1 MSVAILA
8 LALVWA
14 GFIAYVVLGGAD
26 FGAGVWDLLASGPTA
41 RRQHQFISRVL
52 GPVWE
57 ANHVW
62 LIFLLVGLMN
72 LFPSAFATFMSAL
85 FIPLI
90 LALIGIVLR
99 GAGFIFR
106 THALRAEGL
115 SARLWS
121 RVFSISSLLTP
132 FFLGISAAAIAGGQV
147 RTSGMTQ
154 ADLLSGWITP
164 FSLAVGVMAVL
175 QCATLAAVYLTAEAH
190 DQQEASF
197 VASYR
202 LKTLI
207 SSALV
212 SALGLLCL
220 ALSVTE
226 APWLWN
232 GLLTHAFV
240 YVGATCLM
248 GLLVLGALIVKHY
261 RLASL
266 FVILETALL
275 LISWGVSQYPYL
287 IPPNLTIEQAANTPE
302 MITTLLVAMLIGMAV
317 VLPAL
322 FYLLRVFKWTPNQPS
337 SSEKEVVVKVKS
349 DT

>member
-1 MSVAILA
+1 MSAALVA

-14 GFIAYVVLGGAD
+14 GFIAYVALGGAD
-26 FGAGVWDLLASGPTA
+26 FGAGAWDLLASGPTA

-72 LFPSAFATFMSAL
+72 LFPSAYATFMSSL

-106 THALRAEGL
+106 THALQTEGR

-121 RVFSISSLLTP
+121 RIFSISSVLTP
-132 FFLGISAAAIAGGQV
+132 FFLGISAAAVA
-147 RTSGMTQ
+147 SGRVGDTMSQ
-154 ADLLSGWITP
+154 ADLLTGWITP
-164 FSLAVGVMAVL
+164 FSLAVGVMATL

-190 DQQEASF
+190 RQRETDF
-197 VASYR
+197 VLSYR
-202 LKTLI
+202 LKALL

-220 ALSVTE
+220 ALSVNE
-226 APWLWN
+226 APWLWR
-232 GLLTHAFV
+232 GLLAHALAYLV
-240 YVGATCLM
+240 ATCAL
-248 GLLVLGALIVKHY
+248 GLLVLVTLFLQYY

-266 FVILETALL
+266 FVVLETALL
-275 LISWGVSQYPYL
+275 LICWGVSQYPYL
-287 IPPNLTIEQAANTPE
+287 IPPRLTIEQAASTPA
-302 MITTLLVAMLIGMAV
+302 MVSTLLVVMLAGMAI

-322 FYLLRVFKWTPNQPS
+322 VYLFKVFRWTPARPS
-337 SSEKEVVVKVKS
+337 RR
-349 DT
+349 TPG

>member
-1 MSVAILA
+1 MSAAVVA

-14 GFIAYVVLGGAD
+14 GFIAYVALGGAD
-26 FGAGVWDLLASGPTA
+26 FGAGAWDLLASGPTA
-41 RRQHQFISRVL
+41 QRQHQFISRVL

-72 LFPSAFATFMSAL
+72 LFPSAYATLMSAL
-85 FIPLI
+85 FLPLM

-106 THALRAEGL
+106 THALSSTGR

-121 RVFSISSLLTP
+121 RIFSISSVLTP
-132 FFLGISAAAIAGGQV
+132 FFLGMSAAAVAAGRV
-147 RTSGMTQ
+147 RVTGMSQ
-154 ADLLSGWITP
+154 ADMLSGWITP
-164 FSLAVGVMAVL
+164 FSLAVGVMATL

-190 DQQEASF
+190 RQGEADF
-197 VASYR
+197 VVSYR
-202 LKTLI
+202 RKALI

-220 ALSVTE
+220 ALSVDE
-226 APWLWN
+226 APWLWH
-232 GLLTHAFV
+232 GLLAHALP
-240 YVGATCLM
+240 YLMATCTM
-248 GLLVLGALIVKHY
+248 GLLVLVALFRKHY

-266 FVILETALL
+266 CVVVETALL
-275 LISWGVSQYPYL
+275 LICWGVSQYPYL
-287 IPPNLTIEQAANTPE
+287 LPPHLTIEQAASAPE
-302 MITTLLVAMLIGMAV
+302 MVTPILIVMLAGLAV

-322 FYLLRVFKWTPNQPS
+322 FFLFKVFRWTPGGPLQAS
-337 SSEKEVVVKVKS
+337 SRQKPE
-349 DT
+349 